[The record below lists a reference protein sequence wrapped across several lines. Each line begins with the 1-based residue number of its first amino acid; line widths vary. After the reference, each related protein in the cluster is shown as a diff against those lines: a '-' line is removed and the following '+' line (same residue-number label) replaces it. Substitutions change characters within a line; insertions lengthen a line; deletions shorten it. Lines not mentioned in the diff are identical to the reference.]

1 MKKKNQDKKSLNKG
15 FTLVELIAIIV
26 IISVIAIMSFAS
38 MTKTIKNSQI
48 KEIEVFETNLKT
60 AAQIYIET
68 NLSDFSQLDNVGG
81 SVQITTA
88 TLISKGYLDKNI
100 DNPSNCSLTN
110 TFVVA
115 TKKEDKTI
123 EYSVSCVGDPVEEP
137 TNTYTVYTNGTALYF
152 NPVTGSACAPEDS
165 VSTTGTKTGC
175 MKWYAFNDV
184 GASTAT
190 VNLILDH
197 NTTALVGWNSAGSN
211 VSGPN
216 EVLTQLKSD
225 TSSWAGVST
234 RSDNY
239 SVNNGTATYTID
251 YSTYK
256 ARLITAAEIATITG
270 NSSFVESTTSYTSWF
285 YLDSNNQTQTATTTG
300 ASNYYWLFDYT
311 NSCTSYG
318 CNIADASNNG
328 YWTSTA
334 VAAFTYSSWYV
345 DRNGSLICDGVNLA
359 GYYGVRPVITINK
372 SIFIPR

>member
-15 FTLVELIAIIV
+15 FTLVELIAVIV

-48 KEIEVFETNLKT
+48 KEIEVFETNLKR

-68 NLSDFSQLDNVGG
+68 NLSDFSQLDNAGG

-100 DNPSNCSLTN
+100 NNPSDCSLAN

-115 TKKEDKTI
+115 TKQEDKTI
-123 EYSVSCVGDPVEEP
+123 EYTVSCVGDPVEEP
-137 TNTYTVYTNGTALYF
+137 TYAVYSNGTALYF
-152 NPVTGSACAPEDS
+152 NPVTGSACAPEDA

-175 MKWYAFNDV
+175 MKWYAFND
-184 GASTAT
+184 GGSSSSTI
-190 VNLILDH
+190 NLILDH
-197 NTTALVGWNSAGSN
+197 NTTAVVAWNSTASN

-234 RSDNY
+234 RTDSY

-270 NSSFVESTTSYTSWF
+270 NSSFVESTAISSSWF
-285 YLDSNNQTQTATTTG
+285 YLDSKTHTQTVNTQG
-300 ASNYYWLFDYT
+300 ASNYDWLFDYT
-311 NSCTSYG
+311 NGCTSYG
-318 CNIADASNNG
+318 CNIADASNKG

-334 VAAFTYSSWYV
+334 GVGTTYGVWLMQSYGILDLDDVNITV
-345 DRNGSLICDGVNLA
+345 DG
-359 GYYGVRPVITINK
+359 GVRPVITINK

>member
-15 FTLVELIAIIV
+15 FTLVELIAVIV

-48 KEIEVFETNLKT
+48 KEIEVFETNLKR

-68 NLSDFSQLDNVGG
+68 NLSDFSQLDNAGG

-88 TLISKGYLDKNI
+88 TLVSKGYLDKNI
-100 DNPSNCSLTN
+100 DNPSDCSLAN

-115 TKKEDKTI
+115 TKQEDKTI
-123 EYSVSCVGDPVEEP
+123 EYTVSCVGDPVEEP
-137 TNTYTVYTNGTALYF
+137 TYAVYSNGTALYF
-152 NPVTGSACAPEDS
+152 NPVTGSACAPEDA

-175 MKWYAFNDV
+175 MKWYAFND
-184 GASTAT
+184 GGSSSSTI
-190 VNLILDH
+190 NLILDH
-197 NTTALVGWNSAGSN
+197 NTTAVVAWNSTASN

-234 RSDNY
+234 RTDSY

-256 ARLITAAEIATITG
+256 SRLITVGEIATITG
-270 NSSFVESTTSYTSWF
+270 NSSFVEATTPYTSWF

-300 ASNYYWLFDYT
+300 ASNYDWLFDYT
-311 NSCTSYG
+311 NGCTSYG
-318 CNIADASNNG
+318 CNIADASNYG

-334 VAAFTYSSWYV
+334 VSGTSYYAWVVIRGGFLSGSNV
-345 DRNGSLICDGVNLA
+345 DIMGN
-359 GYYGVRPVITINK
+359 YGVRPVITISK